1 MRERVPLFA
10 GLALMAIAIVVGAF
24 LIADG
29 IRHRNP
35 SQEDV
40 LTVTGSAKR
49 RIVSDYVVW
58 SVSVSSR
65 QPTAARAASE
75 LGRWSSR
82 VQTFLLGGG
91 IQRQELAVQPIRTEA
106 LTRRGKVFAYTLT
119 RRFVVRSPHVQRIAA
134 VAERSS
140 SLLARGIPLA
150 AGAPQYVYTQLP
162 RLRLASLADATKD
175 AQSRARVIA
184 EATGA
189 HLGGLRGVDV
199 GVFQVTQPNS
209 TAVEDYGI
217 YDTSTLEKD
226 VTAVVNVTFALD

>member
-1 MRERVPLFA
+1 
-10 GLALMAIAIVVGAF
+10 
-24 LIADG
+24 
-29 IRHRNP
+29 
-35 SQEDV
+35 
-40 LTVTGSAKR
+40 
-49 RIVSDYVVW
+49 
-58 SVSVSSR
+58 
-65 QPTAARAASE
+65 
-75 LGRWSSR
+75 

-106 LTRRGKVFAYTLT
+106 LTRQGKVFAYTLT
-119 RRFVVRSPHVQRIAA
+119 RRFVVRSPHVQHIAA

-162 RLRLASLADATKD
+162 RLRLALLADATKD

-209 TAVEDYGI
+209 TAVEDYGV
-217 YDTSTLEKD
+217 YDTSTLQKD

>member
-1 MRERVPLFA
+1 MRDRLPLFA
-10 GLALMAIAIVVGAF
+10 GLALLAIAVVVGAF

-29 IRHRNP
+29 IRDRNP
-35 SQEDV
+35 GQEDV

-58 SVSVSSR
+58 NVSVSSR
-65 QPTAARAASE
+65 QRTTARAAGE
-75 LGRWSSR
+75 LGRWVSR
-82 VQTFLLGGG
+82 LRAFLLAQGV
-91 IQRQELAVQPIRTEA
+91 RPDELTGRPIATEA
-106 LTRRGKVFAYTLT
+106 LTRRGTVFAYTLT
-119 RRFVVRSPHVQRIAA
+119 RRFVVRSDRVERIAA
-134 VAERSS
+134 VADRSS
-140 SLLARGIPLA
+140 TLLAQGIPLA

-162 RLRLASLADATKD
+162 RLRLALLADATKD

-209 TAVEDYGI
+209 TDVEDYGI
-217 YDTSTLEKD
+217 YDTSTLQKD